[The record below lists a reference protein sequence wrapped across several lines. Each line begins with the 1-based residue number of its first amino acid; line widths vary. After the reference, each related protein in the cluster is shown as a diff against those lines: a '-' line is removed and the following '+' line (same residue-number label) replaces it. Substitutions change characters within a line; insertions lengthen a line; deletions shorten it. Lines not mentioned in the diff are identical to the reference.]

1 MSRLVELT
9 VPAATVALSVI
20 VNAMPDCATLLNP
33 LIRRTGVVDR
43 VCAPSDVPTEGAATC
58 ALNVRPAGMLPP
70 LPAVSS
76 AVTFCALAT
85 GAFVVTAQVR
95 PALDTGSGSLPTV
108 VTFDTVKLVLPDP
121 ARLLTPFTAHVTVCV
136 SACAVA
142 PFGAPTR
149 RATAARMRP
158 AFIAIPSKW
167 GVSSCQDKPAGARLR
182 GMLVQI

>member
-1 MSRLVELT
+1 MSRLVEET
-9 VPAATVALSVI
+9 VPGATVPPSVI

-43 VCAPSDVPTEGAATC
+43 VCTPSDVPTEGAATC

-108 VTFDTVKLVLPDP
+108 VTFDTVKLVLPDT
-121 ARLLTPFTAHVTVCV
+121 ATLLIAFTANVTACV
-136 SACAVA
+136 AVCAVA
-142 PFGAPTR
+142 TFVAPTR
-149 RATAARMRP
+149 RHSFPRRPTLKTLKKEGVLIQAPRGFTALTEA
-158 AFIAIPSKW
+158 A
-167 GVSSCQDKPAGARLR
+167 
-182 GMLVQI
+182 